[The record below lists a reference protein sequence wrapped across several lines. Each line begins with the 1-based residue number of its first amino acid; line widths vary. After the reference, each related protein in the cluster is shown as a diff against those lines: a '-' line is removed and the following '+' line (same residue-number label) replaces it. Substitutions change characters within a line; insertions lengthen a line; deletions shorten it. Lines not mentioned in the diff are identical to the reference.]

1 MQKAFKY
8 IVFLIILFM
17 STRVY
22 ATSIDGFQI
31 SAYDGDDKF
40 SFVGASDKT
49 SGAKVTDTRFS
60 LADYGLVTS
69 IKNQSNTSAC
79 WAFASNS
86 SIESNMLVKSLGNT
100 DLSEAHMELATLKE
114 FANNRNTFNR
124 NKNTG
129 GNYLVSSAYA
139 MNLWGPIK
147 EETMP
152 FDVLLNH
159 YNNGTKVYASDIV
172 NQKATVDV
180 NSIVFLG
187 NSGPCSSSTIEDIK
201 EYLITNGAMAAN
213 IYLAANKKN
222 DSYLYYNGSEN
233 VNHGISIIGWN
244 DSISVSLFDDSP
256 SRNGAWIIKNSYGGN
271 NYQYVSYDDIHICN
285 TVAGFFDTETNVED
299 NAYYYD
305 NLGINTLKTAS
316 DKTVYFKSVFKK
328 KNPNS
333 SEELK
338 EVSMYFAKINQNFEV
353 YFADDNVSNVHDMIK
368 VASGTSDFIGYKT
381 VKINSQRIN
390 SDYFT
395 IIIKI
400 TDNQNVVYEVS
411 SKADKISNYNTIK
424 FLSDVQYISS
434 DGINYNDVTK
444 VSDGPYHVP
453 VRAYTNTIK
462 NPLPVVNNNNNNT
475 NKTSSS
481 SKKKET
487 TNNSEGSVFKFFI
500 SAKNVGENTSN
511 SLDDNPYTGDLNPW
525 VVIIPVFGLTLFMTK
540 KLKKAKIFKI

>member
-1 MQKAFKY
+1 
-8 IVFLIILFM
+8 
-17 STRVY
+17 
-22 ATSIDGFQI
+22 
-31 SAYDGDDKF
+31 
-40 SFVGASDKT
+40 
-49 SGAKVTDTRFS
+49 
-60 LADYGLVTS
+60 
-69 IKNQSNTSAC
+69 
-79 WAFASNS
+79 
-86 SIESNMLVKSLGNT
+86 
-100 DLSEAHMELATLKE
+100 
-114 FANNRNTFNR
+114 
-124 NKNTG
+124 
-129 GNYLVSSAYA
+129 
-139 MNLWGPIK
+139 
-147 EETMP
+147 
-152 FDVLLNH
+152 
-159 YNNGTKVYASDIV
+159 
-172 NQKATVDV
+172 
-180 NSIVFLG
+180 
-187 NSGPCSSSTIEDIK
+187 
-201 EYLITNGAMAAN
+201 
-213 IYLAANKKN
+213 
-222 DSYLYYNGSEN
+222 
-233 VNHGISIIGWN
+233 
-244 DSISVSLFDDSP
+244 
-256 SRNGAWIIKNSYGGN
+256 
-271 NYQYVSYDDIHICN
+271 
-285 TVAGFFDTETNVED
+285 
-299 NAYYYD
+299 
-305 NLGINTLKTAS
+305 
-316 DKTVYFKSVFKK
+316 
-328 KNPNS
+328 
-333 SEELK
+333 
-338 EVSMYFAKINQNFEV
+338 MYFAKINQNFEV

-390 SDYFT
+390 NDYFT